1 MGLQGNNKKKQTL
14 KQATIS
20 PFPFVTK
27 ISQSSFFRQNLTEKG
42 RRAWNSQSSCLS
54 LSSVGCG
61 ACISTPGKKNHID
74 ILKYDIHNTTHPT
87 HAWVKTGCKRRHI
100 VKCVSPYF
108 SLSFLPTCNRSFG
121 NRIRCFGYHIP
132 GIVSL
137 RIFI

>member
-20 PFPFVTK
+20 PFPFVTIILK
-27 ISQSSFFRQNLTEKG
+27 SSFFRQNLTEKG
-42 RRAWNSQSSCLS
+42 RRAWDSQSSCLS

-61 ACISTPGKKNHID
+61 GMHKHDWKKIHID

-100 VKCVSPYF
+100 VKCLSPYF
-108 SLSFLPTCNRSFG
+108 SLSFLPTCNRSFS
-121 NRIRCFGYHIP
+121 NHICCFGYRIP